1 VRRATALAILTGF
14 ALAPHT
20 ATEAQ
25 QLPGDEMLGH
35 GISSVVDA
43 LGMPQDVESLDSGHT
58 WVWHTPRAF
67 LRIITDDAMTVKAI
81 DDRPLAPGE
90 RLAHVELFGYTK
102 ALADSERGTSDLSGP
117 DFRTYNL
124 GDGHVLELFFDDSG
138 KLTHAV
144 FGDRGYVARLGFVPA
159 DREMLRVLQY
169 SAPKIRRTPAALTIA
184 PMTVVR
190 CEIGKDGRAFAVTV
204 VVSSH
209 NAGLDARALA
219 FARQTSWT
227 PAKFDNVP
235 VKSVAFW
242 MVR

>member
-1 VRRATALAILTGF
+1 MRRATALATLTGI
-14 ALAPHT
+14 ALAPY

-25 QLPGDEMLGH
+25 QLAGDEMLGH
-35 GISSVVDA
+35 GILSVVGS

-58 WVWHTPRAF
+58 WVWHTPRAY
-67 LRIITDDAMTVKAI
+67 LRLITDDAMNVKAI

-102 ALADSERGTSDLSGP
+102 ARADAERGTADLSGP

-124 GDGHVLELFFDDSG
+124 GDGHVLELFFDDTG

-144 FGDRGYVARLGFVPA
+144 LGDRGYVARLGLVPA
-159 DREMLRVLQY
+159 DRDMLRVLQY
-169 SAPKIRRTPAALTIA
+169 AAPKIRKTPPPLATT
-184 PMTVVR
+184 PMTIVR
-190 CEIGKDGRAFAVTV
+190 CEIGKDGRVSAVSVVAGSLNAAQDRRTIAFVR
-204 VVSSH
+204 
-209 NAGLDARALA
+209 N
-219 FARQTSWT
+219 TSWT

-235 VKSVAFW
+235 VKSIAFW